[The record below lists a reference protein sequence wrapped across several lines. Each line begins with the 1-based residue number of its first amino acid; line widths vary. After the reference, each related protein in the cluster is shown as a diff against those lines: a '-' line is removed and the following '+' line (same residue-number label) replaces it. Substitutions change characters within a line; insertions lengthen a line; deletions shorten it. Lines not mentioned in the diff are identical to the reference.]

1 MQFKWPGRNA
11 IVVLATTSMLAGMTV
26 LVSYA
31 PTLYQL
37 FCAATG
43 YGGTVQRANAAT
55 APAKAMDRA
64 VTVRFDAN
72 VAVGLDWDFKP
83 EKRQITGHFGEPI
96 QTYYTATNNSEE
108 TVVAHAVFNVTPF
121 QAAPYF
127 FKIECFCFT
136 DEKLKPGESA
146 RMPLVLYVDEQ
157 MATDPTTASLESVTL
172 SYTFYKQ
179 ENPSPEQIAKARD
192 LAEGSKEKDAALKGN
207 LGAAI
212 YANDAPRG

>member
-1 MQFKWPGRNA
+1 MKFRLGRNA
-11 IVVLATTSMLAGMTV
+11 VVVGALSCVLAVMIT

-43 YGGTVQRANAAT
+43 YNGTVQRANAAT
-55 APAKAMDRA
+55 APKEASKKT

-72 VAVGLDWDFKP
+72 VAPGLDWEFRPEKP
-83 EKRQITGHFGEPI
+83 EIVTHYGEPTK
-96 QTYYTATNNSEE
+96 TYYYAKNNSEH
-108 TVVAHAVFNVTPF
+108 TIVAHALFNVTPY

-146 RMPLVLYVDEQ
+146 KMPLVLFVDDQ
-157 MATDPTTASLESVTL
+157 MAKDPTTASLESVTL
-172 SYTFYKQ
+172 SYTFFEQ
-179 ENPSPEQIAKARD
+179 ENPTPEQIAAARD
-192 LAEGSKEKDAALKGN
+192 LGTGSAQKDAELKKD
-207 LGAAI
+207 LGKAA

>member
-43 YGGTVQRANAAT
+43 YNGTVQRANAAT
-55 APAKAMDRA
+55 APQTPLDRS

-72 VAVGLDWDFKP
+72 VAAGLDWDFKP
-83 EKRQITGHFGEPI
+83 AQREITGHFGEPI
-96 QTYYTATNNSEE
+96 QTYYIATNNSKD
-108 TVVAHAVFNVTPF
+108 TVVAHAVFNVTPY

-146 RMPLVLYVDEQ
+146 KMPLVLYVDDA
-157 MATDPTTASLESVTL
+157 MAKDPTTASLESVTL
-172 SYTFYKQ
+172 SYTFYKK
-179 ENPSPEQIAKARD
+179 ENPSPDQIAKARD
-192 LAEGSKEKDAALKGN
+192 LAEGSKEKDAALKQD
-207 LGAAI
+207 LGAAT